1 MLKIAMMGQIHEDGW
16 KILKQKNYDVFDIT
30 DFSKENL
37 KKQLKDVKAV
47 GLRTATLDKE
57 ILECCPN
64 IKIISRHGVGYDN
77 VDLNFLNDHNQALA
91 ITGTSNAVSVAE
103 HVMTMFLYLAKKINK
118 SNDLVRAGDFKKK
131 SSIGDFFELYQKNI
145 LILGFGR
152 IGQAVAKRCL
162 GFDAKVIVYD
172 PFVDKEFIAK
182 KNCAK
187 VEYDEGIKEADF
199 ITVHMP
205 LTDQTKNLINKKQFK
220 KMKNNTIIVN
230 TARGGIINEED
241 LFWAAKN
248 NKIYGAGTD
257 VYETEPPKTD
267 NPLFTL
273 DNIILS
279 PHNAALT
286 LECRKRM
293 AVEMAENILFYLEGD
308 EKLNKQNIINRKI
321 LNL

>member
-131 SSIGDFFELYQKNI
+131 
-145 LILGFGR
+145 
-152 IGQAVAKRCL
+152 
-162 GFDAKVIVYD
+162 
-172 PFVDKEFIAK
+172 
-182 KNCAK
+182 
-187 VEYDEGIKEADF
+187 
-199 ITVHMP
+199 
-205 LTDQTKNLINKKQFK
+205 
-220 KMKNNTIIVN
+220 IIY
-230 TARGGIINEED
+230 R
-241 LFWAAKN
+241 
-248 NKIYGAGTD
+248 
-257 VYETEPPKTD
+257 
-267 NPLFTL
+267 
-273 DNIILS
+273 
-279 PHNAALT
+279 
-286 LECRKRM
+286 
-293 AVEMAENILFYLEGD
+293 
-308 EKLNKQNIINRKI
+308 
-321 LNL
+321 